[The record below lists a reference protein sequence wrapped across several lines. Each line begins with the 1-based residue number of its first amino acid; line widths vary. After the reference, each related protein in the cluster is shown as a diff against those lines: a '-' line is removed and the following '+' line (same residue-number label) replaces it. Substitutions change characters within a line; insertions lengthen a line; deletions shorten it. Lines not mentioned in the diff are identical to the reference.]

1 MEENI
6 DKNLKFQKLII
17 FYKNNKFKIY
27 SIFGLLIISI
37 FIILYLGIN
46 KKKENIFVSEKY
58 IEAGIYLTTNQSD
71 KAKQILKDI
80 IYKKDKFYSVLSLNL
95 ILEKILKLKRTRY

>member
-46 KKKENIFVSEKY
+46 KKKK
-58 IEAGIYLTTNQSD
+58 IYLFLKN
-71 KAKQILKDI
+71 ILKQEFI
-80 IYKKDKFYSVLSLNL
+80 
-95 ILEKILKLKRTRY
+95 